1 MKRLTT
7 YLFALVLCLTAC
19 AQMVVIK
26 GDHYYSVYD
35 VGLQCPRQVG
45 WTITPAYLGEA
56 SRNPA
61 WRFLNDVPH
70 PLATGDH
77 DDFTGSGY
85 DRGHMCAA
93 GDRTSNLCAM
103 RSTFVLS
110 NIAPQ
115 LPRLNRGDWKKTE
128 SFCRSAARLYDTV
141 QVLSLPII
149 LDRDTTFIGSHR
161 LAVPH
166 AFVKVAW
173 LPKNDSIIGLWWFW
187 NK

>member
-1 MKRLTT
+1 MKSLTV
-7 YLFALVLCLTAC
+7 YLFVLALCLSAF
-19 AQMVVIK
+19 AQVVTIK
-26 GDHYYSVYD
+26 KPHFYSVYN
-35 VGLQCPRQVG
+35 VGIKCPQQVG
-45 WTITPAYLGEA
+45 WTVTPSDLGEA

-70 PLATGDH
+70 PLANGDH

-85 DRGHMCAA
+85 DRGHMCPA
-93 GDRTSNLCAM
+93 GDRTSDLCAM

-115 LPRLNRGDWKKTE
+115 VPSLNRGAWKKTE
-128 SFCRSAARLYDTV
+128 SFCRSSALLYDTV
-141 QVLSLPII
+141 KVISLPIFI
-149 LDRDTTFIGSHR
+149 DRDTTFIGSHR

-173 LPKNDSIIGLWWFW
+173 LPVNDSIIGLWFFW
-187 NK
+187 NR